1 VNFALL
7 HLFGYRF
14 APRYRDFRHKIE
26 SGLYGF
32 ENRHSANAKLFLEP
46 LEGIAGLSRP
56 IFDGVDADIRV
67 EHVFIQ
73 GICVISI

>member
-1 VNFALL
+1 MWSRVVALAKGKPTIHPL
-7 HLFGYRF
+7 QMG
-14 APRYRDFRHKIE
+14 PCQ
-26 SGLYGF
+26 
-32 ENRHSANAKLFLEP
+32 NRANAKLFLEP